1 MGLLSVAGAASVWRG
16 YEYYTQGKVL
26 SCKQINT
33 DEYEGEVAG
42 SGSSSYHVHI
52 NVAHPRKSSCNCPHA
67 DGRQIICKHKVA
79 LYFTSFPKEADAY
92 LAEVEAYERE
102 QEEYEREQEK
112 LRQERYEAL
121 KKYVMGLSKKEL
133 QEQLLEALLRSDLDD
148 YDEDDD
154 WDW

>member
-1 MGLLSVAGAASVWRG
+1 MNMRAKSPGA
-16 YEYYTQGKVL
+16 E
-26 SCKQINT
+26 
-33 DEYEGEVAG
+33 
-42 SGSSSYHVHI
+42 
-52 NVAHPRKSSCNCPHA
+52 AHPITFISTLLIQENQAATAPMPMAVKLSASIRLLCILP
-67 DGRQIICKHKVA
+67 
-79 LYFTSFPKEADAY
+79 LF
-92 LAEVEAYERE
+92 EVEAYERE